1 MHLGKA
7 VPKLV
12 PSFSR
17 RRIRLGVAHH
27 GAPSRWVAPVKEA
40 PSERTG
46 KVQKK
51 RR

>member
-1 MHLGKA
+1 MQFGKA
-7 VPKLV
+7 PLKLV

-27 GAPSRWVAPVKEA
+27 GAPSSWAPQSKETQI
-40 PSERTG
+40 ERG
-46 KVQKK
+46 KPQKK